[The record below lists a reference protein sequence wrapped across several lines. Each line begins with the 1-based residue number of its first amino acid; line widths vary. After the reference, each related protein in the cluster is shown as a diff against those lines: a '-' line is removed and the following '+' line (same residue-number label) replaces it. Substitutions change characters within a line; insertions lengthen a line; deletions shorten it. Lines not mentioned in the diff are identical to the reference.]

1 MKSKKTSKELINC
14 FKDYI
19 DIADASY
26 ALLHNVFE
34 NERNG
39 LDDLN
44 DKFGKEKVPENIVNS
59 YRKEE
64 KNNPV
69 WRYSD
74 NIRLG
79 DKITENNQTKLS
91 RINNRHIGDPT
102 AYALA
107 IEARFMAEKIV
118 KKPMEEGDEK
128 EEIVELSNDVKNF
141 IKTSKT
147 KPPRIFYK
155 KEDLSPRTKLFVNRY
170 ELVKHIPNQK
180 SGFSSSVFYD
190 TAKSNYIIGFRGTEM
205 KGNDFLDDGFMA
217 ITSRAIMQISALKS
231 SSSKIWSASP

>member
-1 MKSKKTSKELINC
+1 MESNKTSKELINC

-64 KNNPV
+64 KDNPV

-79 DKITENNQTKLS
+79 DKITEDNQTRQS
-91 RINNRHIGDPT
+91 RINN
-102 AYALA
+102 
-107 IEARFMAEKIV
+107 
-118 KKPMEEGDEK
+118 
-128 EEIVELSNDVKNF
+128 LSYWR
-141 IKTSKT
+141 SY
-147 KPPRIFYK
+147 R
-155 KEDLSPRTKLFVNRY
+155 LC
-170 ELVKHIPNQK
+170 
-180 SGFSSSVFYD
+180 FS
-190 TAKSNYIIGFRGTEM
+190 N
-205 KGNDFLDDGFMA
+205 
-217 ITSRAIMQISALKS
+217 
-231 SSSKIWSASP
+231 